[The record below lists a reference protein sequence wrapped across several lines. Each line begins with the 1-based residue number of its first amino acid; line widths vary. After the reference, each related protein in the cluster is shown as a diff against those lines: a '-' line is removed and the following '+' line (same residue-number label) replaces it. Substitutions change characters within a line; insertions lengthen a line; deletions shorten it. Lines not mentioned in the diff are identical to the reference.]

1 MSVAP
6 SAEQG
11 SLPGRDARTAS
22 LTFRLVVYVALVLA
36 LGSAGVAVAALA
48 YGHRAAQQA
57 YDRLLVGAANA
68 IAGSISV
75 RGRELVVDLPTS
87 AFELLALAPDDRVV
101 YAVFGPDGS
110 LITGYEG
117 IAAQRRPGFSEGDFG
132 GEPARFASV
141 QRPFSERSFSGP
153 VEVVV
158 GQTTRARAELAGEIT
173 RSALGVVVVV
183 GIAHGWP
190 HSLRHSLGAPA
201 SASDRERPRG
211 ARAPRPHPARG
222 WRAGRDPP
230 ARRRDQPLHGAAGA
244 AVRDHGQPDRRRFA
258 PAPDTD
264 RGAARAGRPRRG
276 GAGSGAAAGDGGAY
290 SRPLGQSE
298 PPHGPDCSVTP

>member
-6 SAEQG
+6 SAEKG

-75 RGRELVVDLPTS
+75 RGPELVVDLPTS

-117 IAAQRRPGFSEGDFG
+117 IAAQRRPDSRKAISGASR
-132 GEPARFASV
+132 PALPACSGHSPSAASPV
-141 QRPFSERSFSGP
+141 RSKWWSAKPPGH
-153 VEVVV
+153 
-158 GQTTRARAELAGEIT
+158 GRSWRAK
-173 RSALGVVVVV
+173 
-183 GIAHGWP
+183 
-190 HSLRHSLGAPA
+190 SLGAH
-201 SASDRERPRG
+201 SA
-211 ARAPRPHPARG
+211 
-222 WRAGRDPP
+222 W
-230 ARRRDQPLHGAAGA
+230 
-244 AVRDHGQPDRRRFA
+244 
-258 PAPDTD
+258 
-264 RGAARAGRPRRG
+264 
-276 GAGSGAAAGDGGAY
+276 
-290 SRPLGQSE
+290 
-298 PPHGPDCSVTP
+298 

>member
-6 SAEQG
+6 SAEKG

-75 RGRELVVDLPTS
+75 RGPELVVDLPTS

-117 IAAQRRPGFSEGDFG
+117 IAAQRRPGFS
-132 GEPARFASV
+132 
-141 QRPFSERSFSGP
+141 
-153 VEVVV
+153 
-158 GQTTRARAELAGEIT
+158 
-173 RSALGVVVVV
+173 
-183 GIAHGWP
+183 
-190 HSLRHSLGAPA
+190 
-201 SASDRERPRG
+201 
-211 ARAPRPHPARG
+211 
-222 WRAGRDPP
+222 GR
-230 ARRRDQPLHGAAGA
+230 
-244 AVRDHGQPDRRRFA
+244 
-258 PAPDTD
+258 
-264 RGAARAGRPRRG
+264 
-276 GAGSGAAAGDGGAY
+276 
-290 SRPLGQSE
+290 
-298 PPHGPDCSVTP
+298 